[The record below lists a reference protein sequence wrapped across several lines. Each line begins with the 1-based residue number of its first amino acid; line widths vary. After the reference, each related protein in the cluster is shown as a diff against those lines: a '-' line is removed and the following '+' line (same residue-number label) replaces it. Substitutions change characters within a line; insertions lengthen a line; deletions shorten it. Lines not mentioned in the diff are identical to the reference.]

1 MGIRRQPKIMEFEPC
16 KPDINGMKHVFLL
29 FDGDI
34 LAYRAGFGAEKKV
47 YFDKRSPP
55 DMGGA
60 IYTSKKE
67 AKEHV
72 EPAQLDS
79 YRELEPVANA
89 LQNCK
94 SMIENTIDMAT
105 TSQVATREQVRY
117 ITFLTGNKNFR
128 MHVDPEYKA
137 NRKEAKKPEHL
148 PAIRKYLQTHH
159 FAQVS
164 DGCEADDFFG
174 QACID
179 AEKEKMLPIV
189 VSIDKDLNQIAGI
202 HYNFV
207 RDELYVVTDR
217 QANKFFWRQMLEGDR
232 ADNITGISQ
241 VGPKKAEKMIPVPR
255 DGRHVLDFR
264 WDKETLKMDNDTD
277 KEVVIGQY
285 KKEFGDGWEEKYNKN
300 CDLLWIW
307 RKVPDECPFKT

>member
-1 MGIRRQPKIMEFEPC
+1 MEFEPC
-16 KPDINGMKHVFLL
+16 KLNTNGTKHVLLL

-60 IYTSKKE
+60 IYTSKKD

-72 EPAQLDS
+72 EPEQLDS

-94 SMIENTIDMAT
+94 SMIENTIDMAA
-105 TSQVATREQVRY
+105 TSRVATREQVRY
-117 ITFLTGNKNFR
+117 TTFLTGNKNFR

-137 NRKEAKKPEHL
+137 NRKDVKKPEHL

-164 DGCEADDFFG
+164 EGCEADDFFG
-174 QACID
+174 QACLD
-179 AEKEKMLPIV
+179 AKKENMEPIV

-207 RDELYVVTDR
+207 RDELYVVTER
-217 QANKFFWRQMLEGDR
+217 QADKVFWRQMLEGDR
-232 ADNITGISQ
+232 ADNITGINQ
-241 VGPKKAEKMIPVPR
+241 VGPKKAAGMIP
-255 DGRHVLDFR
+255 HSN
-264 WDKETLKMDNDTD
+264 KETLKMDNTTA

-285 KKEFGDGWEEKYNKN
+285 KKEFGDEWEEKYNKN

>member
-1 MGIRRQPKIMEFEPC
+1 MEFEPC

-60 IYTSKKE
+60 IYTSKKD

-72 EPAQLDS
+72 ESEQLDS

-94 SMIENTIDMAT
+94 SMIKNTIEAAST
-105 TSQVATREQVRY
+105 LVATHTQVNY
-117 ITFLTGNKNFR
+117 VTFLTGNKNFR

-137 NRKEAKKPEHL
+137 NRKDVKKPEHL

-164 DGCEADDFFG
+164 EGCEADDFFG
-174 QACID
+174 QGCVD
-179 AEKEKMLPIV
+179 ARKENMEPVV
-189 VSIDKDLNQIAGI
+189 VSIDKDLHQIAGI

-207 RDELYVVTDR
+207 RDEFYVVTDR
-217 QANKFFWRQMLEGDR
+217 QADACFWRQMLEGDR
-232 ADNITGISQ
+232 ADNITGINQ
-241 VGPKKAEKMIPVPR
+241 VGPKKAAGMIP
-255 DGRHVLDFR
+255 HS
-264 WDKETLKMDNDTD
+264 DKETLKNANDTA

>member
-1 MGIRRQPKIMEFEPC
+1 MGIRRQPKVMEFEPC
-16 KPDINGMKHVFLL
+16 KLNTNGTKHVLLL

-60 IYTSKKE
+60 IYTSKKD

-72 EPAQLDS
+72 EPEQLDS

-94 SMIENTIDMAT
+94 SMIENTINMAT
-105 TSQVATREQVRY
+105 TSRAATREQVRY
-117 ITFLTGNKNFR
+117 TTFLTGNKNFR
-128 MHVDPEYKA
+128 VHVDPEYKA
-137 NRKEAKKPEHL
+137 NRKDVKKPEHL

-164 DGCEADDFFG
+164 EGCEADDFFG
-174 QACID
+174 QACLD
-179 AEKEKMLPIV
+179 AKKENMEPIV

-207 RDELYVVTDR
+207 RDELYVVTER
-217 QANKFFWRQMLEGDR
+217 QADKVFWRQMLEGDR
-232 ADNITGISQ
+232 ADNITGINQ
-241 VGPKKAEKMIPVPR
+241 VGPKKAAGMIP
-255 DGRHVLDFR
+255 HSN
-264 WDKETLKMDNDTD
+264 KETLKMDNDTA

-285 KKEFGDGWEEKYNKN
+285 KKEFGDEWEEKYNKN

>member
-1 MGIRRQPKIMEFEPC
+1 MGIRRQPKLMDFEPC
-16 KPDINGMKHVFLL
+16 KLNTNGTKHVLLL

-60 IYTSKKE
+60 IYTSKKD

-94 SMIENTIDMAT
+94 SMIENTIDMAAT
-105 TSQVATREQVRY
+105 YRVSTREQVKY

-137 NRKEAKKPEHL
+137 NRKDVKKPEHL

-164 DGCEADDFFG
+164 EGCEADDFFG
-174 QACID
+174 QACLD
-179 AEKEKMLPIV
+179 AKKDNMEPIV

-217 QANKFFWRQMLEGDR
+217 QANKVFWRQMLEGDR
-232 ADNITGISQ
+232 ADNITGINQ
-241 VGPKKAEKMIPVPR
+241 VGPKKAEKMIP
-255 DGRHVLDFR
+255 
-264 WDKETLKMDNDTD
+264 ETLKMDNDMD

>member
-1 MGIRRQPKIMEFEPC
+1 MGIRRQPKLMDFEPC
-16 KPDINGMKHVFLL
+16 KLNTNGTKHVLLL

-60 IYTSKKE
+60 IYTSKKD

-94 SMIENTIDMAT
+94 SMIENTIDMAAT
-105 TSQVATREQVRY
+105 YRVSTREQVKY

-164 DGCEADDFFG
+164 EGCEADDFFG
-174 QACID
+174 QACLD
-179 AEKEKMLPIV
+179 AKKDNMEPIV

-217 QANKFFWRQMLEGDR
+217 QANKVFWRQMLEGDR
-232 ADNITGISQ
+232 ADNITGINQ
-241 VGPKKAEKMIPVPR
+241 VGPKKAEKMIP
-255 DGRHVLDFR
+255 
-264 WDKETLKMDNDTD
+264 ETLKMDNDMD

>member
-1 MGIRRQPKIMEFEPC
+1 MEFEPC
-16 KPDINGMKHVFLL
+16 KLNTNGTKHVLLL

-55 DMGGA
+55 AMGGA
-60 IYTSKKE
+60 IYTSKKD

-72 EPAQLDS
+72 EPEQLDS

-94 SMIENTIDMAT
+94 SMIENTIDMAA
-105 TSQVATREQVRY
+105 TSRVATRKQVRY
-117 ITFLTGNKNFR
+117 TTFLTGNKNFR
-128 MHVDPEYKA
+128 MHVDSEYKA
-137 NRKEAKKPEHL
+137 NRKDVKKPEHL

-164 DGCEADDFFG
+164 EGCEADDFFG
-174 QACID
+174 QACLD
-179 AEKEKMLPIV
+179 AKKENMEPIV

-207 RDELYVVTDR
+207 RDELYVVTER
-217 QANKFFWRQMLEGDR
+217 QADKVFWRQMLEGDR
-232 ADNITGISQ
+232 ADNITGINQ
-241 VGPKKAEKMIPVPR
+241 VGPKKAAGMIP
-255 DGRHVLDFR
+255 HSN
-264 WDKETLKMDNDTD
+264 KETLKMDNDTA

-285 KKEFGDGWEEKYNKN
+285 KKEFGDEWEEKYNKN

>member
-1 MGIRRQPKIMEFEPC
+1 MNFN
-16 KPDINGMKHVFLL
+16 PDLVWKDVKKVFLL

-60 IYTSKKE
+60 IYASKKE
-67 AKEHV
+67 ARQHV
-72 EPAQLDS
+72 ELEHLDS

-94 SMIENTIDMAT
+94 SMIENAIDAT
-105 TSQVATREQVRY
+105 AAASTREQVSY
-117 ITFLTGNKNFR
+117 TTFLTGSKNFR
-128 MHVDPEYKA
+128 HHVDPEYKA
-137 NRKEAKKPEHL
+137 NRKDVKKPEHL

-164 DGCEADDFFG
+164 EGCEADDFFG

-179 AEKEKMLPIV
+179 AEKEKMVPIV
-189 VSIDKDLNQIAGI
+189 VTIDKDLNQIAGI

-207 RDELYVVTDR
+207 KDEFYVVSDR
-217 QANKFFWRQMLEGDR
+217 QANKIFWRQMLEGDR
-232 ADNITGISQ
+232 ADNITGINQ
-241 VGPKKAEKMIPVPR
+241 IGPKKAERMIPFPS
-255 DGRHVLDFR
+255 DGVKHVLDYR
-264 WDKETLKMDNDTD
+264 CDKETLKKDSDID
-277 KEVVIGQY
+277 KAVVIGQY
-285 KKEFGDGWEEKYNKN
+285 KKEFGDGWQEKFNKN

-307 RKVPDECPFKT
+307 REIPDECPFKA

>member
-1 MGIRRQPKIMEFEPC
+1 LSTGIRHQPKLMEFEPC
-16 KPDINGMKHVFLL
+16 KLNTNGTKHVLLL

-55 DMGGA
+55 AMGGA
-60 IYTSKKE
+60 IYTSKKD

-72 EPAQLDS
+72 EPEQLDS

-94 SMIENTIDMAT
+94 SMIENTIDMAA
-105 TSQVATREQVRY
+105 TSRVATRKQVRY
-117 ITFLTGNKNFR
+117 TTFLTGNKNFR
-128 MHVDPEYKA
+128 MHVDSEYKA
-137 NRKEAKKPEHL
+137 NRKDVKKPEHL

-164 DGCEADDFFG
+164 EGCEADDFFG
-174 QACID
+174 QACLD
-179 AEKEKMLPIV
+179 AKKENMEPIV

-207 RDELYVVTDR
+207 RDELYVVTER
-217 QANKFFWRQMLEGDR
+217 QADKVFWRQMLEGDR
-232 ADNITGISQ
+232 ADNITGINQ
-241 VGPKKAEKMIPVPR
+241 VGPKKAAGMIP
-255 DGRHVLDFR
+255 HSN
-264 WDKETLKMDNDTD
+264 KETLKMDNDTA

-285 KKEFGDGWEEKYNKN
+285 KKEFGDEWEEKYNKN

>member
-1 MGIRRQPKIMEFEPC
+1 MGIRRQPKLMDFEPC
-16 KPDINGMKHVFLL
+16 KLNTNGTKHVLLL

-60 IYTSKKE
+60 IYTSKKD

-94 SMIENTIDMAT
+94 SMIENTIDMAAT
-105 TSQVATREQVRY
+105 YRVSTREQVKY

-137 NRKEAKKPEHL
+137 NRKDVKKPEHL

-164 DGCEADDFFG
+164 EGCEADDFFG
-174 QACID
+174 QACLD
-179 AEKEKMLPIV
+179 AKKDNMEPIV

-217 QANKFFWRQMLEGDR
+217 QANKVFWRQMLEGDR
-232 ADNITGISQ
+232 ADNITGINQ
-241 VGPKKAEKMIPVPR
+241 VGPKKAEKMIP
-255 DGRHVLDFR
+255 
-264 WDKETLKMDNDTD
+264 ETLKMDNDMD

-285 KKEFGDGWEEKYNKN
+285 KKEFGNGWEEKYNKN

>member
-1 MGIRRQPKIMEFEPC
+1 MGIKCPHKLMDFEPC
-16 KPDINGMKHVFLL
+16 KPNVSGTKPVLLL

-55 DMGGA
+55 ALGGA
-60 IYTSKKE
+60 IYASKKD

-72 EPAQLDS
+72 ELAQLDS
-79 YRELEPVANA
+79 YRELEPVSNA

-94 SMIENTIDMAT
+94 SMIQNTIDMAT
-105 TSQVATREQVRY
+105 TRRGAMRGQVRY
-117 ITFLTGNKNFR
+117 TTFLTGNKNFR
-128 MHVDPEYKA
+128 MYVDPEYKA
-137 NRKEAKKPEHL
+137 NRKDIKKPEHL

-164 DGCEADDFFG
+164 EGCEADDFFG
-174 QACID
+174 QACLD
-179 AEKEKMLPIV
+179 AEKENMEPIV

-217 QANKFFWRQMLEGDR
+217 QADIWFWRQMLEGDR
-232 ADNITGISQ
+232 ADNITGITQ
-241 VGPKKAEKMIPVPR
+241 VGPKKAEKIIPYS
-255 DGRHVLDFR
+255 
-264 WDKETLKMDNDTD
+264 DKEALKMANDTN
-277 KEVVIGQY
+277 KKVVIEQY
-285 KKEFGDGWEEKYNKN
+285 KEEFGDGWEEKYNKN

>member
-1 MGIRRQPKIMEFEPC
+1 MSMGIRRQPKVMEFEPC
-16 KPDINGMKHVFLL
+16 KLNTNGTKHVLLL

-60 IYTSKKE
+60 IYTSKKD

-72 EPAQLDS
+72 EPEQLDS

-94 SMIENTIDMAT
+94 SMIENTINMAT
-105 TSQVATREQVRY
+105 TSRAATREQVRY
-117 ITFLTGNKNFR
+117 TTFLTGNKNFR
-128 MHVDPEYKA
+128 VHVDPEYKA
-137 NRKEAKKPEHL
+137 NRKDVKKPEHL

-164 DGCEADDFFG
+164 EGCEADDFFG
-174 QACID
+174 QACLD
-179 AEKEKMLPIV
+179 AKKENMEPIV

-207 RDELYVVTDR
+207 RDELYVVTER
-217 QANKFFWRQMLEGDR
+217 QADKVFWRQMLEGDR
-232 ADNITGISQ
+232 ADNITGINQ
-241 VGPKKAEKMIPVPR
+241 VGPKKAAGMIP
-255 DGRHVLDFR
+255 HSN
-264 WDKETLKMDNDTD
+264 KETLKMDNDTA

-285 KKEFGDGWEEKYNKN
+285 KKEFGDEWEEKYNKN